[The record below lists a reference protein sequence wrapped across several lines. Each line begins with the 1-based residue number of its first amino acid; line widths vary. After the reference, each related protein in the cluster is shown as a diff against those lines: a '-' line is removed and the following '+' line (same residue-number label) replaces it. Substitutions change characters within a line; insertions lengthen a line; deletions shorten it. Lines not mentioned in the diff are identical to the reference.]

1 MKRILLLCASL
12 LIVLNV
18 KAQFPG
24 MGGPAKPSVKGRITI
39 TVIDSLTQKPI
50 DYASVSLTK
59 AKDNKPVNGGVTD
72 AGQFTIVSVI

>member
-1 MKRILLLCASL
+1 M
-12 LIVLNV
+12 VNV

-39 TVIDSLTQKPI
+39 TVIDSATQKPI

-59 AKDNKPVNGGVTD
+59 TKDNKE
-72 AGQFTIVSVI
+72 